1 MKKTIIPIFII
12 LLIIGIIYLFYNN
25 SKEKYS
31 CIDYDTNTTYTFKTE
46 EEMHLVCDKFNG
58 IEEDKLIQ
66 KYPIYSDLINA
77 NEEEFI
83 FGTIY
88 RWQ

>member
-1 MKKTIIPIFII
+1 
-12 LLIIGIIYLFYNN
+12 
-25 SKEKYS
+25 
-31 CIDYDTNTTYTFKTE
+31 
-46 EEMHLVCDKFNG
+46 MHSVCDKFNG

-88 RWQ
+88 R